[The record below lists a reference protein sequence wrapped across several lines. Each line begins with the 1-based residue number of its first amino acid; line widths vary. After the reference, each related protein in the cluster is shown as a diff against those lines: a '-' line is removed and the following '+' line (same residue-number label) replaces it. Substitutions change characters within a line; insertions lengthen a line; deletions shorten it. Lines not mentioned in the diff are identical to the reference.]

1 MSENRRRFS
10 VPLLLLTLS
19 HGITDLSQGA
29 LPVLL
34 PLLKGTFGLSYA
46 QVGIIVMM
54 QNFTSSII
62 QPAFGYISDRLALPW
77 LIPLGVLLAGVGL
90 ALTGLVN
97 SYYLLLAIVVIT
109 GLGVAAFHPQGAK
122 GAHHASSP
130 ERRGQNM
137 AIFSVG
143 GHLGATLGT
152 ILMALLLTMP
162 GTLSNTVYLGL
173 PAIITSG
180 LLWLN
185 LAKISPAAPAQPA
198 AAKTSDRRGPLPYL
212 LIGVLLSFIFF
223 RSAIAA
229 GLSTYIPLYYVDYLA
244 GSPAYAG
251 YLLSVYSLTGVAGT
265 YIGGTLSDRL
275 GRKTVIILS
284 LLVSWPLIALLP
296 YTSGTVTFALMAVLG
311 LTLVATSSPTLV
323 LAQEMMPG
331 YEAMAAGLT
340 TGFSIGLG
348 GVGALL
354 LGYVADNF
362 GMPSVFTVLAALPL
376 AAMAIGALLP
386 GRWFRRETA

>member
-331 YEAMAAGLT
+331 YEAMA
-340 TGFSIGLG
+340 
-348 GVGALL
+348 
-354 LGYVADNF
+354 DRK
-362 GMPSVFTVLAALPL
+362 SVV
-376 AAMAIGALLP
+376 
-386 GRWFRRETA
+386 